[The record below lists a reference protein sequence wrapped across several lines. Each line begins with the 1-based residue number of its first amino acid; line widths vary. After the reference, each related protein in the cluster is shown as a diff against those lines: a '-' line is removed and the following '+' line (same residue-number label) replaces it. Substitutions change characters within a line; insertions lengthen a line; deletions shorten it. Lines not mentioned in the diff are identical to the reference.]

1 MPLLFCIEMLHSCL
15 VALLTAAS
23 ALSAASAGAAV
34 PPVATVTVATGAARS
49 LGEPVAAQDP
59 AVSVVVATSFGP
71 AGARAVAWTRRAGE
85 PVWAA
90 AGAVLPDGFGSS
102 YDAST
107 TAVPG
112 GPLLVVAGTAPP
124 GEGCIDHGSVAIA
137 TVGPGGRLGP
147 VRLVS
152 DQRGTGSFDD
162 RPVVAAG
169 AGGLVWVAWSQ
180 GDDADACQDVGK
192 RHRIGVAASRDGGV
206 TFGPPVALP
215 SAGGG
220 SAFGARLAPLGG
232 GRVAVSWT
240 ERTGNGAEAVLVSV
254 LGPSGRPSTPRQVLA
269 GDPPPL
275 VLPGASFYDFP
286 AGDVA
291 VAGGTLVVAVPLWR
305 SGHAVIA
312 LATGALSPAG
322 TPGGQWTAS
331 AVSPPAGADL
341 LLPALAQASP
351 GKVRLLCAVHWR
363 AGDRLGY
370 DWADL
375 SVGGS
380 GGSPAPAVD
389 RGGLVPATPAPP
401 GPGFYEIGEELSLA
415 PAPDGLLAS
424 VVVAGA
430 FGVRLQTLAW
440 RAPGMPAVPARP
452 SSSARPGPASVA
464 VPSGSAPSPAA
475 ARARAGR
482 QVGLAAVAAWTAAA
496 LLLLA
501 AVLSAWRLRRRRAAR
516 H

>member
-1 MPLLFCIEMLHSCL
+1 
-15 VALLTAAS
+15 
-23 ALSAASAGAAV
+23 
-34 PPVATVTVATGAARS
+34 
-49 LGEPVAAQDP
+49 
-59 AVSVVVATSFGP
+59 
-71 AGARAVAWTRRAGE
+71 
-85 PVWAA
+85 
-90 AGAVLPDGFGSS
+90 
-102 YDAST
+102 
-107 TAVPG
+107 
-112 GPLLVVAGTAPP
+112 LVVAGTAPP
-124 GEGCIDHGSVAIA
+124 GENCIEHGSVAIA
-137 TVGPGGRLGP
+137 AVGPGGRLGP

-180 GDDADACQDVGK
+180 GDDADACQDVGTSD
-192 RHRIGVAASRDGGV
+192 RIEVAASRDGGV

-220 SAFGARLAPLGG
+220 SAFGARLAPLAGR
-232 GRVAVSWT
+232 RVAVSWT
-240 ERTGNGAEAVLVSV
+240 EQMGNGAEAVLVSV
-254 LGPSGRPSTPRQVLA
+254 LGPSGTPSPPRQVLA
-269 GDPPPL
+269 GDSPPL

-312 LATGALSPAG
+312 LATGVLSPATG
-322 TPGGQWTAS
+322 IPDGQWLTS
-331 AVSPPAGADL
+331 AVSPPSGADL
-341 LLPALAQASP
+341 LLPALAPAGP

-375 SVGGS
+375 SVARS
-380 GGSPAPAVD
+380 GGAPAPAAES
-389 RGGLVPATPAPP
+389 GGLVPATPAPP

-430 FGVRLQTLAW
+430 AGARLQTLAW
-440 RAPGMPAVPARP
+440 RVAATPAASSGPGPSARP
-452 SSSARPGPASVA
+452 SPAISAAPTGT
-464 VPSGSAPSPAA
+464 APSPAA
-475 ARARAGR
+475 SRALARPGAGR
-482 QVGLAAVAAWTAAA
+482 SGPVLVAAWTAAA
-496 LLLLA
+496 LVLLA
-501 AVLSAWRLRRRRAAR
+501 AALSGWRLRRRGAAR
-516 H
+516 R

>member
-1 MPLLFCIEMLHSCL
+1 MLHSCL
-15 VALLTAAS
+15 AGLLAAAS
-23 ALSAASAGAAV
+23 ALSAAPPAAAV
-34 PPVATVTVATGAARS
+34 PPVVTATVATGAARS
-49 LGEPVAAQDP
+49 FGEPVAAQDP
-59 AVSVVVATSFGP
+59 AVSAVVATSFGP
-71 AGARAVAWTRRAGE
+71 AGAQALAWTRRAGDHG
-85 PVWAA
+85 WAT
-90 AGAVLPDGFGSS
+90 AGAVLPGGFGSS
-102 YDAST
+102 YDASA

-124 GEGCIDHGSVAIA
+124 GENCIEHGSVAIA
-137 TVGPGGRLGP
+137 AVGPGGRLGP

-180 GDDADACQDVGK
+180 GDDADACQDVGTSD
-192 RHRIGVAASRDGGV
+192 RIEVAASRDGGV

-240 ERTGNGAEAVLVSV
+240 EQTGNGTEAVLVSV
-254 LGPSGRPSTPRQVLA
+254 LGPSGPPSPPRQVLA

-275 VLPGASFYDFP
+275 ALPGASFYDFP
-286 AGDVA
+286 AGDMT
-291 VAGGTLVVAVPLWR
+291 VAGAALVVAVPLWR

-312 LATGALSPAG
+312 VATTTISPATGI
-322 TPGGQWTAS
+322 PGGQWLTS
-331 AVSPPAGADL
+331 AVTPPAGADL
-341 LLPALAQASP
+341 LLPALAPAGP
-351 GKVRLLCAVHWR
+351 GKARLLCAVHWR

-375 SVGGS
+375 SVARSGS
-380 GGSPAPAVD
+380 APASAAES
-389 RGGLVPATPAPP
+389 GALVPATPAPP

-415 PAPDGLLAS
+415 PAPGGLLAS
-424 VVVAGA
+424 VVVAGTA
-430 FGVRLQTLAW
+430 GARLQTLAW
-440 RAPGMPAVPARP
+440 PAPAAPASPGR
-452 SSSARPGPASVA
+452 SARPGSAIPA
-464 VPSGSAPSPAA
+464 APPGTAPTPAASRAA
-475 ARARAGR
+475 ARLGTGWRSGP
-482 QVGLAAVAAWTAAA
+482 VLMAAWTAAA

-501 AVLSAWRLRRRRAAR
+501 GALSAWRLRRRGAAR
-516 H
+516 RH